1 LKDDTKK
8 LNLYKNNLQS
18 GAVSQHCRMI
28 KMFNIQS
35 DLFSSLGCEND
46 VASRWLGGM
55 VVVFYLLER

>member
-1 LKDDTKK
+1 LKDDSKK
-8 LNLYKNNLQS
+8 LNLYKNNLQI